1 MKLETTTDKDTAWV
15 LDKDNVDHRITQ
27 DVKVTNDVD
36 GSQ

>member
-15 LDKDNVDHRITQ
+15 LGKDNVDP

-36 GSQ
+36 GSW